1 MSKRQHNRHTKR
13 LETVFTA
20 GTMTQRGITSDISE
34 GGIFIRTRY
43 ALVPGTVLNMEIHLP
58 GGGISRLKGRVKRS
72 VRTPIATF
80 KNGMGVELTEKDAE
94 FIKLVKAIKSGENSE
109 TAPEAGKGHEPQPT
123 HLIIACSNCRAKNKI
138 AREKLSLNPR
148 CGKCGTSLRAE
159 DIV

>member
-1 MSKRQHNRHTKR
+1 MAKRQSNRHRRR
-13 LETVFTA
+13 LETIFTA

-34 GGIFIRTRY
+34 GGIFIRTMHGF
-43 ALVPGTVLNMEIHLP
+43 VPGTLLDIEIHLP
-58 GGGISRLKGRVKRS
+58 HGGISRLKGRVKRS
-72 VRTPIATF
+72 IRTPIATF

-94 FIKLVKAIKSGENSE
+94 FINLVKEITDSENVEAASN
-109 TAPEAGKGHEPQPT
+109 AGKSHEPLPA
-123 HLIIACSNCRAKNKI
+123 HLIIACANCKAKNKV

>member
-1 MSKRQHNRHTKR
+1 MSKRQHNRHRRR

-20 GTMTQRGITSDISE
+20 GTTTQRGITSDISE
-34 GGIFIRTRY
+34 GGIFIRTMY
-43 ALVPGTVLNMEIHLP
+43 AFVPGTLLSIEIHLP
-58 GGGISRLKGRVKRS
+58 HGGISRLRGRVKRS
-72 VRTPIATF
+72 IRTPIATF

-94 FIKLVKAIKSGENSE
+94 FINMVKGIRESENGE
-109 TAPEAGKGHEPQPT
+109 TASNAGKSHEPLPA
-123 HLIIACSNCRAKNKI
+123 HLIIACSNCRAKNKV

>member
-1 MSKRQHNRHTKR
+1 MSKRQHHRHTRR

-20 GTMTQRGITSDISE
+20 GTTTQRGITSDISE

-43 ALVPGTVLNMEIHLP
+43 AFVPGTVLDIEIHLP
-58 GGGISRLKGRVKRS
+58 EGGISRLKGRVKRS
-72 VRTPIATF
+72 IRTPIATL

-94 FIKLVKAIKSGENSE
+94 FIKLVKRIKDIGDEGAAAE
-109 TAPEAGKGHEPQPT
+109 PGKNHESLPA
-123 HLIIACSNCRAKNKI
+123 HLIIACANCRAKNKV